1 MIGFYGQ
8 NCWEQVAQ
16 PVTLILAVTG
26 SQDIVMAVANKDGKA
41 TFVIRRYVYTLP
53 FIYCIITL

>member
-1 MIGFYGQ
+1 MVKTVG
-8 NCWEQVAQ
+8 NSVAQ
-16 PVTLILAVTG
+16 PVTLIQAVTG
-26 SQDIVMAVANKDGKA
+26 SQDIVMAVANKDGHA